1 MKNVFLFIAF
11 FSSLFLLAQAEHRI
25 PLSGKA
31 VEFREID
38 NLKIVGYDG
47 TELKISRANSSA
59 RANDDR
65 AAGLKK
71 ISATGRQDNTGFGL
85 SAQTIDGKVVVE
97 QVGRGEGTITVS
109 VPNSALVKVVQS
121 TYLGGDLVVND
132 FKGEL
137 DVTMNYHQVILN
149 NAYGPLSINTIYGGI
164 ETKFAAGPPSQDIRL
179 HSTYANVDLTLPA
192 ATKANLRL
200 NTSYGSMYTDFDL
213 DIKAGSVVSSKGQP
227 SSFDYWDSEA
237 ARKPEEPE
245 GLTGTINGGGK
256 LVSLT
261 ASYKNIYLRK
271 Q

>member
-1 MKNVFLFIAF
+1 MKNVFLLIAF
-11 FSSLFLLAQAEHRI
+11 LSSFFLAAQTEHRI

-38 NLKIVGYDG
+38 HLKIVGYDG
-47 TELKISRANSSA
+47 TELKINRGNSSS
-59 RANDDR
+59 RTNDER

-71 ISATGRQDNTGFGL
+71 ISATGKQDNTGLGL
-85 SAQTIDGKVVVE
+85 SVQTIDGKVVVE
-97 QVGRGEGTITVS
+97 QIGRGEGTITVS

-121 TYLGGDLVVND
+121 TYHGGDLVVND

-164 ETKFAAGPPSQDIRL
+164 ETKFAAGPPNQDIRL

-200 NTSYGSMYTDFDL
+200 NTSYGSMYTDFDI

-227 SSFDYWDSEA
+227 SAVDWDSDEA
-237 ARKPEEPE
+237 RSPKEQD

-261 ASYKNIYLRK
+261 ATYKNVYLRK